1 MRGMSFLL
9 EAYFVAKLLLLGLV
23 RKLSELPQFIMT
35 DTDTTVAMS
44 GITNQYTNASLSIYF

>member
-1 MRGMSFLL
+1 MSFLL